1 MNYLDVHPY
10 RQFRWQQQEVAKRVR
25 SAPEK
30 SEEAGVHTMQ
40 SMCYVASEE
49 EHGMYI
55 PTCLP

>member
-30 SEEAGVHTMQ
+30 SEETGVHTM
-40 SMCYVASEE
+40 
-49 EHGMYI
+49 
-55 PTCLP
+55 